1 MWYIIIKERELKE
14 TQGGKKMFK
23 VYMYDDGMMDDVM
36 VMQGTLATCQQYVA
50 TDDTGDDLFIVAPD
64 GFTVVD

>member
-1 MWYIIIKERELKE
+1 
-14 TQGGKKMFK
+14 MFT

-50 TDDTGDDLFIVAPD
+50 TDDTEDDLFIVAPD
-64 GFTVVD
+64 GFTVVDQKELILFFY

>member
-1 MWYIIIKERELKE
+1 
-14 TQGGKKMFK
+14 MFT

-50 TDDTGDDLFIVAPD
+50 TDDTEDDLFIVAPD

>member
-1 MWYIIIKERELKE
+1 MWYIIIKEREIKE
-14 TQGGKKMFK
+14 TQGGKKMFV
-23 VYMYDDGMMDDVM
+23 VYMYDDDVMDDVM
-36 VMQGTLATCQQYVA
+36 VMQGTLATCWQYVV